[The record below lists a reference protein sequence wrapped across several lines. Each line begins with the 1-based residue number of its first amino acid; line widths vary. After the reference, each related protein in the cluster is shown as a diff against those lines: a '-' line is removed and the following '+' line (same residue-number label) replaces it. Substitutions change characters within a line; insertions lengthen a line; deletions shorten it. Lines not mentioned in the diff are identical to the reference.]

1 MTAISVP
8 TAHYAQPLDIANK
21 ACFHWGVAKI
31 ADFGVANGGTDDSVQ
46 AQVAADLYEGSR
58 RTEMRRNVW
67 TFSCKTAFLR
77 PINTPLGPA
86 NLGGTLMNNS
96 GLTGL
101 LVPAAWDI
109 TKTYLPGSIVSY
121 GGEIYQAAAP
131 VTIALEP
138 DQNPSSWTQF
148 FGTLAVNQWVN
159 GGNVNNPP
167 LWSSSVT
174 YASGTTVEGS
184 DGNIYNS
191 LVNGLLN
198 VNPTTDGGVHWQLIG
213 AAQTGSGYFAGELV
227 YLQNAGVMSVYVSL
241 TTGNND
247 QPGNVPSYS
256 ATLQYVIGQ
265 TVTGSDANVYQSKV
279 DFNIGFNPVGDA
291 GVHWIAVP
299 ATQTDQM
306 TGDSWLLLGEATVKA
321 LNVLYP
327 AGSGPLDQVATRNV
341 YLLPNGFLR
350 EAPQDPK
357 AGSTSYLG
365 APSGLA
371 YDDWVFDGPY
381 LISREVEPIC
391 LRFAADV
398 QQVTA
403 MDPMFCEL
411 LALRIALDGNERV
424 TQAAEKEGAIGQKY
438 KQFGADART
447 VNGIEQ
453 GPTEPPEDDYITC
466 RL

>member
-1 MTAISVP
+1 MAISAP
-8 TAHYAQPLDIANK
+8 TARYAVPVDIANK
-21 ACFHWGVAKI
+21 SCYHWGVEKI
-31 ADFGVANGGTDDSVQ
+31 TTFADDSVQ
-46 AQVAADLYEGSR
+46 ATTAADLYEDSR
-58 RTEMRRNVW
+58 RAEMRRNVW
-67 TFSCKTAFLR
+67 TFSCKRAFLR
-77 PINTPLGPA
+77 PLNTPLGPA

-101 LVPAAWDI
+101 LVPAAWDA

-121 GGEIYQAAAP
+121 AGLIYQSLAA
-131 VTIALEP
+131 TGLNLEP
-138 DQNPSSWTQF
+138 DLNPASWQEF

-167 LWSSSVT
+167 LWDSTTT
-174 YASGTTVEGS
+174 YASSSTVEGS

-191 LVNGLLN
+191 LSNGNLN
-198 VNPTTDGGVHWQLIG
+198 HDPTSDGGVHWRLIG

-227 YLQNAGVMSVYVSL
+227 YLINAGVLSVYVSL

-247 QPGNVPSYS
+247 QPGNIASWS
-256 ATLQYVIGQ
+256 STLQYVIGQ
-265 TVTGSDANVYQSKV
+265 TVTGSNATTYQSKT
-279 DFNIGFNPVGDA
+279 DFNSGFDPVTDA

-299 ATQTDQM
+299 ATQPDHM
-306 TGDSWLLLGEATVKA
+306 TGNNWLKLGSASVKA

-371 YDDWVFDGPY
+371 YEDWVFDGPY
-381 LISREVEPIC
+381 LISREVEPIN
-391 LRFAADV
+391 LRFVADV
-398 QQVTA
+398 QSVTA
-403 MDPMFCEL
+403 FDPMFCET

-424 TQAAEKEGAIGQKY
+424 TQAAAKEQTIGAKY
-438 KQFGADART
+438 KTFGAEARM
-447 VNGIEQ
+447 VNAIEQ
-453 GPTEPPEDDYITC
+453 GPIEPPEDDYITC